1 MKKMKKTILLFTLL
15 IPFALQ
21 ASFIPKDTVIAVND
35 TIDDE
40 SDDDLGANGIKFLN
54 YDRNIDS
61 LVSTLH
67 AQPNTVDN
75 PFVLSESDSLS
86 IYADRPDSFYIE
98 RIKKIPSVVGLTYNN
113 IVKKYI
119 EVYTIKKRDKLEEIL
134 GLKDYYFPI
143 FEDILDRYD
152 MPLELKYLAVIE
164 SALNPRAVSRCGATG
179 LWQFMYGTGRLYKL
193 NINSFVDERRD
204 AAIETDAAARYLRDM
219 YSIYN
224 DWTLVIAAY
233 NCGPGNVNRAIR
245 RSGGKT
251 NYWEIYPYLPRE
263 TRGYVPAYIAATYA
277 INFYKD
283 HNLTPKKM
291 DILPYSD
298 TVMIHENIHFEQIAD
313 VLKLPVDILRD
324 LNPQYRRD
332 IVPGKFMTCPLRLP
346 SVLATRFVD
355 MQDSIVRYKNNQY
368 FANDF
373 KVITPMGYRGSSYL
387 PVPSGNLKKI
397 SHKVKNGE
405 SLNTI
410 AEHYHVRVAD
420 LRYWND
426 INGNKI
432 RAGRN
437 IAVYLPKKNA
447 AKFETAPATATATTG
462 KAKTQSESGDFI
474 YYEVKNGDTLWK
486 IASQYQGVTGE
497 DLLKWNNLAEGSKI
511 HPGEKIRIKKLN

>member
-1 MKKMKKTILLFTLL
+1 MKKTILLATLL
-15 IPFALQ
+15 IPLALQ
-21 ASFIPKDTVIAVND
+21 ANITLRDSLVAVKDTMLS
-35 TIDDE
+35 E
-40 SDDDLGANGIKFLN
+40 SEEDSVPSELKLLSF
-54 YDRNIDS
+54 DRNIDS
-61 LVSTLH
+61 LISTLH
-67 AQPNTVDN
+67 SQPAAVDN
-75 PFVLSESDSLS
+75 PFMLAESDSLS
-86 IYADRPDSFYIE
+86 IYADHPDSFYID
-98 RIKKIPSVVGLTYNN
+98 RIQKIPSVVGLTYNN

-143 FEDILDRYD
+143 FEDILDKYD
-152 MPLELKYLAVIE
+152 MPLELKYLSVIE

-204 AAIETDAAARYLRDM
+204 AVLETEAAARYLKDM

-251 NYWEIYPYLPRE
+251 NYWDIYYYLPRE
-263 TRGYVPAYIAATYA
+263 TRGYVPAFIAATYA
-277 INFYKD
+277 INYYKD
-283 HNLTPKKM
+283 HNLTPKKL
-291 DILPYSD
+291 DVPPYSD
-298 TVMIHENIHFEQIAD
+298 TVMVHQNIHFEQIAD

-332 IVPGKFMTCPLRLP
+332 IIPGKYMACPLRLP
-346 SVLATRFVD
+346 SILATRFVD
-355 MQDSIVRYKNNQY
+355 MQDSIVKYKSGQY

-373 KVITPMGYRGSSYL
+373 KVVNPLGYKYGTYL
-387 PVPSGNLKKI
+387 PVPSSGNMKKLT
-397 SHKVKNGE
+397 HKVKSGE
-405 SLNTI
+405 TLGMI
-410 AEHYHVRVAD
+410 ADHYHIRVAD

-437 IAVYLPKKNA
+437 LVIYISKKNA
-447 AKFETAPATATATTG
+447 ANFENTTASVSKETKT
-462 KAKTQSESGDFI
+462 KAQSESTDYI
-474 YYEVKNGDTLWK
+474 YYEVKSGDTIWK
-486 IASQYQGVTGE
+486 IASLYQGVTGE
-497 DLLKWNNLAEGSKI
+497 DLLKWNNLSDGSKI
-511 HPGEKIRIKKLN
+511 HPGEKIRIKKVN